1 MDRSIVIL
9 KTIITIWEMTG
20 HKQLSRFESILLH
33 LLFHQLYL
41 VKLPTSLYE
50 MQTQIMTLIFLITP
64 EQIVRLECFI
74 AFSANIDSIVISNHN
89 LALVQDNHL
98 FPIIK

>member
-1 MDRSIVIL
+1 
-9 KTIITIWEMTG
+9 
-20 HKQLSRFESILLH
+20 
-33 LLFHQLYL
+33 
-41 VKLPTSLYE
+41 
-50 MQTQIMTLIFLITP
+50 
-64 EQIVRLECFI
+64 LECFI